1 MLFNYLKSAY
11 RNLKKTKVYSL
22 INILG
27 LTLGMTICLLLLHY
41 VNFEKSY
48 DTFHK
53 NADRIYRIRY
63 ERIDSNGSAVRFASC
78 APPAG
83 KLLREE
89 FQEIEKLARVFFY
102 QASVSHEDVKFYED
116 RIFYA
121 DPEFAEIF
129 DFDFIIGDPVKSLA
143 LPGNAF
149 LSASTA
155 KKYFGDADPIGK
167 QIAID
172 KTEVYQVAGIF
183 KDVPGNSHIKMDFLL
198 PLENIAQRYG
208 DSYMLAWG
216 HTGMYTYALMREDA
230 DIAAFEAKL
239 PDWVNDKVPWLKEI
253 DMTMNLPLQPLRD
266 IHLTSH
272 YMQEYETNGN
282 ESAVTYLT
290 IIAFFI
296 ILMAWVNYINLS
308 TARAMT
314 RAKEVGMRK
323 TIGASR
329 RQLAAQFFTETLI
342 INVIV
347 LILTILLLE
356 AARPFFNNLTNMP
369 LDLRAWTQPW
379 FWPMTILLFA
389 VGIVLSGIYP
399 VFALASFKPIVVF
412 QSNNS
417 SVSKG
422 INLRKVLVTFQ
433 FAMALVLLIC
443 TFTIYDQIT
452 FMRHQDLGFNAEQV
466 LVFKSPRVRPENTDE
481 RFRQFKEF
489 LKKDPNIVQACH
501 VTEVPGKQ
509 LYWNAGGIHK
519 KGADESEGKN
529 YQNVGIDYN
538 FLNVFDVKMI
548 AGRTFSQDFSTDTSA
563 IILNETAVN
572 HMGWDSID
580 EAMNGQ
586 VSYWG
591 EIFNIVGVI
600 SDYHQQSPKAAYE
613 PTLYLLRPTGR
624 GVRGQFAVKVKT
636 DNVRETVQFIENKY
650 AEFFPGNPFEYF
662 FLDDY
667 FNQQYQAD
675 ELFGRVFT
683 LFSFLAIFITALGI
697 LGMSAFNV
705 AKRTKEIGIRK
716 VLGSSIG
723 RILFLLSKEYIKWVA
738 LACLFAWP
746 LAWIAMREW
755 LQGFATRINIGMWTF
770 VVSAF
775 IALIIALVTVSFQ
788 AWKAAVANP
797 VETLRYE

>member
-1 MLFNYLKSAY
+1 MLRNYLTSAY

-41 VNFEKSY
+41 VNYEKSY
-48 DTFHK
+48 DSFHK

-63 ERIDSNGSAVRFASC
+63 ERIDSKGDAVRFASC

-83 KLLREE
+83 KLFREE
-89 FQEIEKLARVFFY
+89 FQEIEKLTRVFFY
-102 QASVSHEDVKFYED
+102 QASVSYEDAKFYEG

-129 DFDFIIGDPVKSLA
+129 DFQFLSGDPIKSLA
-143 LPGNAF
+143 QPGNAF
-149 LSASTA
+149 LSETTA

-167 QIAID
+167 RFAID
-172 KTEVYQVAGIF
+172 KTEEYQVAGVF
-183 KDVPGNSHIKMDFLL
+183 KDAPGNSHIKMDFLL
-198 PLENIAQRYG
+198 PMQNLAQRYG

-216 HTGMYTYALMREDA
+216 HTGMYTYALMRENA

-239 PDWVNDKVPWLKEI
+239 PEWINEKVPWLKEI
-253 DMTMNLPLQPLRD
+253 DMIMNLPLQPLDD

-272 YMQEYETNGN
+272 YMQEYEINGN
-282 ESAVTYLT
+282 QNAVTYLT

-296 ILMAWVNYINLS
+296 ILMAWVNYVNLS

-329 RQLAAQFFTETLI
+329 LQLAAQFFTETII
-342 INVIV
+342 INMIV
-347 LILTILLLE
+347 LVLTIMLTE
-356 AARPFFNNLTNMP
+356 AARPFFNTLTGMP
-369 LDLRAWTQPW
+369 LSVHAWIQPW
-379 FWPMTILLFA
+379 FWPAIIILFA
-389 VGIVLSGIYP
+389 VGIILSGIYP
-399 VFALASFKPIVVF
+399 VFAMASFKPIVAF
-412 QSNNS
+412 QSNTS
-417 SVSKG
+417 SVSQG
-422 INLRKVLVTFQ
+422 FTLRKLLITFQ

-443 TFTIYDQIT
+443 TFTIYDQISY
-452 FMRHQDLGFNAEQV
+452 MRQQELGFDVEQL
-466 LVFKSPRVRPENTDE
+466 LVFKSPRVRPENVED
-481 RFRQFKEF
+481 RFRQFKEE
-489 LKKDPNIVQACH
+489 LKKDQTISDACH

-509 LYWNAGGIHK
+509 LYWDAGGIHK
-519 KGADESEGKN
+519 KGADPSEGKN
-529 YQNVGIDYN
+529 YQNVGVDYN
-538 FLNVFDVKMI
+538 FLDVFDVKML
-548 AGRTFSQDFSTDTSA
+548 AGRTFSRDFSTDTSS
-563 IILNETAVN
+563 IILNETAVS
-572 HMGWDSID
+572 HMGWESID

-591 EIFNIVGVI
+591 KIFKIVGVI

-624 GVRGQFAVKVKT
+624 GVRGQFAIKINTK
-636 DNVRETVQFIENKY
+636 DVRESLQFVEAKY
-650 AEFFPGNPFEYF
+650 TDFFPGNPFEYF

-683 LFSFLAIFITALGI
+683 LFAFLAMIITALGI
-697 LGMSAFNV
+697 LGMSALNV
-705 AKRTKEIGIRK
+705 AKRTKEIGVRK
-716 VLGSSIG
+716 ILGASIG
-723 RILFLLSKEYIKWVA
+723 KILYLLSKEYVKWVA
-738 LACLFAWP
+738 VSCIIAWP
-746 LAWIAMREW
+746 LAWYAMHLW
-755 LQGFATRINIGMWTF
+755 LRGFANHITIGWW
-770 VVSAF
+770 SF
-775 IALIIALVTVSFQ
+775 IASAVIALAISLLTVTIQ